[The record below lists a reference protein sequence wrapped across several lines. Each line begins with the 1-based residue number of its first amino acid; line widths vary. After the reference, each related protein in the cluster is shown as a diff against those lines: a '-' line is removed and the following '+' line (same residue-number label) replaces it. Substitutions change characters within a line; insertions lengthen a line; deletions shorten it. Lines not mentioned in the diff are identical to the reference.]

1 MGKSEGA
8 TFKVDRGGTITEG
21 GDAAGPE
28 DVGMEGRVVE
38 SMPRGMAGP
47 GWTNPRR
54 GEGIREPPGSHSA
67 IPSGALHPIVGEA
80 AGPIS

>member
-8 TFKVDRGGTITEG
+8 TFKVDRGGTTTEG

-38 SMPRGMAGP
+38 STPRGMAGP
-47 GWTNPRR
+47 G
-54 GEGIREPPGSHSA
+54 
-67 IPSGALHPIVGEA
+67 
-80 AGPIS
+80 

>member
-28 DVGMEGRVVE
+28 DIGMEGQLVE
-38 SMPRGMAGP
+38 STPRGMVGP
-47 GWTNPRR
+47 RQTNPQR
-54 GEGIREPPGSHSA
+54 GEGIREPSGSHSA
-67 IPSGALHPIVGEA
+67 IPSRVLHPIVGEA
-80 AGPIS
+80 TGPIG